1 MMDQTRITIML
12 NRKIQLKLRDVQAK
26 KLKRTNQSVSFS
38 SVINEILAGV
48 LKVKID

>member
-1 MMDQTRITIML
+1 MKRVTIVL
-12 NRKIQLKLRDVQAK
+12 HDKLVKKIREIQAK
-26 KLKRTNQSVSFS
+26 KLRRTTKAVSFS